1 MQGSLQRQPQIKILP
16 AFGVNQRLRLRE
28 ADIDE
33 VVKTVQGVLP
43 QHVDGGLDVTI
54 TLLEKN
60 LKIMADMALMKEA
73 LTHLVRSAMDAMP
86 GNDKFSLTINQ
97 ANSEIESLL
106 NGDDS
111 IIGACAFISLA
122 GGGTDVG
129 IDEKIKERI
138 FEPFFTTKTDGNG
151 LGLAIAY
158 RIIKQHRGSGR
169 IKAESQVGQG
179 TEVNIYL
186 PLTKSEIVNMMSIP
200 AG

>member
-1 MQGSLQRQPQIKILP
+1 MQGSLQKRPQIKILP
-16 AFGVNQRLRLRE
+16 VFSVNERLRLRE
-28 ADIDE
+28 VDIDE

-43 QHVDGGLDVTI
+43 QHVDGDIDVTI

-86 GNDKFSLTINQ
+86 GYGKFSLAINQ
-97 ANSEIESLL
+97 VNFEIESLL

-122 GGGTDVG
+122 EGTDVG
-129 IDEKIKERI
+129 VDEKIKEKL
-138 FEPFFTTKTDGNG
+138 FERFFTTKTDGNG
-151 LGLAIAY
+151 PGLAIAY
-158 RIIKQHRGSGR
+158 RILKQHHGSGR
-169 IKAESQVGQG
+169 IKVESRVGQG

-186 PLTKSEIVNMMSIP
+186 PLTKLEIVNMMSIP

>member
-43 QHVDGGLDVTI
+43 QHVDGDIDVTI

-129 IDEKIKERI
+129 IDKE
-138 FEPFFTTKTDGNG
+138 E
-151 LGLAIAY
+151 
-158 RIIKQHRGSGR
+158 
-169 IKAESQVGQG
+169 
-179 TEVNIYL
+179 NI
-186 PLTKSEIVNMMSIP
+186 
-200 AG
+200 

>member
-43 QHVDGGLDVTI
+43 QHVDGDIDVTI

-129 IDEKIKERI
+129 IDEKIKEKI